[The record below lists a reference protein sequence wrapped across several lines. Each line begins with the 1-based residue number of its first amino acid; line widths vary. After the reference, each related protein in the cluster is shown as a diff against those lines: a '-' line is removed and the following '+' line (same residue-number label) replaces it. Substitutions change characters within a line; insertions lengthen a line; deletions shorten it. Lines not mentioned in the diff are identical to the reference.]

1 MEENEAKEAPEM
13 KPYTGEGIVKGKV
26 FITVYENRPIEAHFE
41 GDIKGNEMVMIK
53 VGISREY
60 RKWKIGL
67 AKSEPVTTK
76 KEE

>member
-1 MEENEAKEAPEM
+1 MEEKEAKQPEEM
-13 KPYTGEGIVKGKV
+13 KPYSGEGIIKGKV
-26 FITVYENRPIEAHFE
+26 FITVFENRPIEAHFE

-60 RKWKIGL
+60 RKWKMGQ
-67 AKSEPVTTK
+67 AVTTK